1 MRILVADDE
10 QYILD
15 EMLEIIKEVKPD
27 AKVMG
32 FINPSK
38 LLEYAAKNEA
48 DVAFLDIEMG
58 HISGVETA
66 KRLKQM
72 YPKIN
77 IVFATGYDEYMKI
90 AIKMR
95 VSGYIMKPVKKSD
108 VEDELNN
115 LRNPVYSNQNGKIV
129 VRCFGNF
136 DIFVNG
142 ESVRFERTK
151 TKELLAY
158 IIDRC
163 GSSVTSGELCAV
175 LWEEAQSDR
184 KTNHYLQM
192 LKKDLITSLKK
203 AGAEKLF
210 IYSWNK
216 YAINKEV
223 VSCDYYDYLDNVP
236 DGVRAYNGEYM
247 AQYSWGEERNQ
258 MLLGKV
264 KN

>member
-10 QYILD
+10 QYILE
-15 EMLEIIKEVKPD
+15 EMLEIIKEVRQEAQIK
-27 AKVMG
+27 G
-32 FINPSK
+32 FISASK
-38 LLEYAAKNEA
+38 LLEYAKKNPA

-58 HISGVETA
+58 HMSGIEVA
-66 KRLKQM
+66 KQLKQM

-77 IVFATGYDEYMKI
+77 IIFATGYDEYMKT

-95 VSGYIMKPVKKSD
+95 ASGYITKPVKKDD
-108 VEDELNN
+108 VEEELNN
-115 LRNPVYSNQNGKIV
+115 LRNPVYSEKKEKIV
-129 VRCFGNF
+129 IRCFGNF

-142 ESVRFERTK
+142 ESVKFERTK

-158 IIDRC
+158 LVDRC

-175 LWEEAQSDR
+175 LWEDAQSDR
-184 KTNHYLQM
+184 KTNHYLQI

-203 AGAEKLF
+203 AGAQNLF

-216 YAINKEV
+216 YAINKDI
-223 VSCDYYDYLDNVP
+223 VSCDYFDYIADIP

-247 AQYSWGEERNQ
+247 SQYSWGEDRNQ
-258 MLLGKV
+258 IFGTV
-264 KN
+264 K